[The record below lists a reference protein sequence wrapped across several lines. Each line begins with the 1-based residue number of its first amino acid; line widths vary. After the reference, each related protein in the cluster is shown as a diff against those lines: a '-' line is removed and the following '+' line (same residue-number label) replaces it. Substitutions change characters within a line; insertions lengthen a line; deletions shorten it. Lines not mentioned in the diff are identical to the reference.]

1 MGRRAVEIAE
11 YGAKVA
17 ENVANLREQRGL
29 TLDQLSARLREMGR
43 PIIASG
49 ISKIEQGERRVDADD
64 LVALA
69 RALEVMPVELLQ
81 DRAHSR
87 SLSHELALQRGRRAL
102 GEMQALADE
111 LVVNWLTAYDCAQT
125 TSQQL
130 AVDRLQP
137 SRARLIDTLASID
150 TLIDRLQRHGAEEV
164 LYSSERPSA
173 YPHSDERSDDGEHSQ
188 EA

>member
-17 ENVANLREQRGL
+17 DNVANLREQRGL
-29 TLDQLSARLREMGR
+29 TLDQLSTRLREMGR

-81 DRAHSR
+81 DREHSR
-87 SLSHELALQRGRRAL
+87 SLSHELSLQRARRAL

-111 LVVNWLTAYDCAQT
+111 LVANWLAAHDCAQT

-130 AVDRLQP
+130 AVDRLNP
-137 SRARLIDTLASID
+137 SRARLIDTLVSID
-150 TLIDRLQRHGAEEV
+150 ALIDRLERDGAEEV
-164 LYSSERPSA
+164 FYSSAKPGIHPESN
-173 YPHSDERSDDGEHSQ
+173 DRSDDGEHSQ

>member
-1 MGRRAVEIAE
+1 MGRRAVEIAW

-29 TLDQLSARLREMGR
+29 TLDQLSTRLREMGR

-81 DRAHSR
+81 DREHSK
-87 SLSHELALQRGRRAL
+87 SLSHELALQRARRAL

-111 LVVNWLTAYDCAQT
+111 LVVDWLTAYDGAQT
-125 TSQQL
+125 RSQQFS
-130 AVDRLQP
+130 VDRLHQT
-137 SRARLIDTLASID
+137 RARLIDTLASID
-150 TLIDRLQRHGAEEV
+150 TLIDRLDRHGVEDVVYLPETAGAH
-164 LYSSERPSA
+164 LD
-173 YPHSDERSDDGEHSQ
+173 SDERSDNGEHSQ
-188 EA
+188 KA